1 MNSSAS
7 TWNSSGGKGFPAG
20 LFFCGLL
27 FFAAAAPFFLTNDPI
42 LQGNDNLDGANLVLL
57 HILKLYGA
65 VFSFDAQIPMLH
77 GLSRLFFPAEL
88 KVWGFLFAFC
98 DDFLLAYRINLL
110 LKIAVGYCSMAIF
123 LKTFAAAENDG
134 PWLRRMVAACFA
146 VLPCQPENALSF
158 ASLPLVFCL
167 FRAVYLNTGPAKTP
181 DRRPLS
187 PALLA
192 ALFAGI
198 ACYPLLSDFSR
209 YGLYIL
215 FVLGLFFLYDAI
227 RQKRPHLPFAAG
239 IALLALGYVLTEY
252 RLFYVFLWLR
262 PETIR
267 EEFRHGSYS
276 YFNFHYTLTETLELL
291 LDGQYHFASTAHKYI
306 LLPAVLLF
314 MLLGGRGRSPGR
326 SRAKLFF
333 AAFVAIIAARWLYL
347 YVVVEL
353 LDAHVRI
360 FRIIQLDRVYIF
372 LPIILYSLFY
382 MAMASLA
389 GRAGKPV
396 AVLCVAAQAACII
409 MTPAI
414 YNDALRNIRRD
425 TYAAEDYGYREYFSQ
440 ALFANI
446 KKQIHYAGEWS
457 VAVGFPPSVLSFNGI
472 HTLDGYHS
480 YYPLAYKHAF
490 RTVIAPELAA
500 DPDLREYF
508 DYWGCRAYIVGNE
521 AGAKEKRSASDSV
534 TLRINPEAFAR
545 LGGRYIFSRTAIANS
560 GELGL
565 ALAGEFS
572 DPASP
577 YVIHL
582 YEARSGAPAGQ
593 QPEKGNDLT
602 GRAGADQGKLILK
615 LSKSS
620 IASGGQRGSGT
631 QALCDPL
638 WKPHFV
644 SHARRTHAPSG
655 CRLRRFSVARLC
667 GTRLQ
672 PG

>member
-7 TWNSSGGKGFPAG
+7 TRNSSGGKRFPAG
-20 LFFCGLL
+20 PLFCGIL
-27 FFAAAAPFFLTNDPI
+27 FFAAAAPFFLTTDPI
-42 LQGNDNLDGANLVLL
+42 LQSNDNLDGTNLVLL

-110 LKIAVGYCSMAIF
+110 LKIAVGYCGMSLF
-123 LKTFAAAENDG
+123 LKTFASDQG
-134 PWLRRMVAACFA
+134 DSPWLRRMVAACFA

-158 ASLPLVFCL
+158 ASLPLIFCL

-192 ALFAGI
+192 GLFAGI

-215 FVLGLFFLYDAI
+215 FVLGLFFLYDAV
-227 RQKRPHLPFAAG
+227 RQKRPHPPFALG

-267 EEFRHGSYS
+267 DEFRHGSYS
-276 YFNFHYTLTETLELL
+276 YFNFRYTLTETLELL

-306 LLPAVLLF
+306 VLPAVLAF
-314 MLLGGRGRSPGR
+314 MFLGRRARSFGR

-347 YVVVEL
+347 FFVVEL
-353 LDAHVRI
+353 LDAHSRI

-372 LPIILYSLFY
+372 LPIVLYSLFY
-382 MAMASLA
+382 MALEALA
-389 GRAGKPV
+389 GRAGKGAAAFV
-396 AVLCVAAQAACII
+396 AAAQAACII

-425 TYAAEDYGYREYFSQ
+425 THGAGEYGYREYFSQ
-440 ALFANI
+440 ALFARI
-446 KKQIHYAGEWS
+446 KKRIHYAGQWS
-457 VAVGFPPSVLSFNGI
+457 VAVGFAPSVLSFNGI

-480 YYPLAYKHAF
+480 YYPLAYKHVF
-490 RTVIAPELAA
+490 RAVIAPELAA
-500 DPDLREYF
+500 DRDRREYF
-508 DYWGCRAYIVGNE
+508 DYWGCRAYMFSDD
-521 AGAKEKRSASDSV
+521 AGTTVKRSAPDSL
-534 TLRINPEAFAR
+534 TLRMDPEAFAR
-545 LGGRYIFSRTAIANS
+545 LGGRYVFSRTRIANS
-560 GELGL
+560 RELGL
-565 ALAGEFS
+565 ALAGTFS

-582 YEARSGAPAGQ
+582 YEARSGPDAGQ

-602 GRAGADQGKLILK
+602 GQAGA
-615 LSKSS
+615 S
-620 IASGGQRGSGT
+620 
-631 QALCDPL
+631 
-638 WKPHFV
+638 
-644 SHARRTHAPSG
+644 
-655 CRLRRFSVARLC
+655 
-667 GTRLQ
+667 
-672 PG
+672 

>member
-1 MNSSAS
+1 MNSSTS
-7 TWNSSGGKGFPAG
+7 TRSNSGGRRFPAG

-27 FFAAAAPFFLTNDPI
+27 FFVAAAPLFLTNDPI

-88 KVWGFLFAFC
+88 KVWGLLFAFC

-110 LKIAVGYCSMAIF
+110 LKIAVGYGGMLLF
-123 LKTFAAAENDG
+123 LKTFAAGQGDS

-158 ASLPLVFCL
+158 ASLPLIFCL
-167 FRAVYLNTGPAKTP
+167 FRAVYLNTGPAKAADGP
-181 DRRPLS
+181 SLS
-187 PALLA
+187 PVRLV

-215 FVLGLFFLYDAI
+215 SVLAAFFLYDAV
-227 RQKRPHLPFAAG
+227 RRKRPHLPFAAG

-306 LLPAVLLF
+306 LLPAVLVF
-314 MLLGGRGRSPGR
+314 MLPGGWARSPGR

-333 AAFVAIIAARWLYL
+333 AAFVAVIAARWVYL
-347 YVVVEL
+347 YFVVEL
-353 LDAHVRI
+353 LDAHVRVL
-360 FRIIQLDRVYIF
+360 RIIQLDRVYIF

-382 MAMASLA
+382 MAMEGLA
-389 GRAGKPV
+389 GRMGKG
-396 AVLCVAAQAACII
+396 AAALCVAAQAACII

-425 TYAAEDYGYREYFSQ
+425 TYAAGEYGYREYFSES
-440 ALFANI
+440 LFTNI
-446 KKQIHYAGEWS
+446 KKQIRYAGQWS

-480 YYPLAYKHAF
+480 YYSLAYKHAF
-490 RTVIAPELAA
+490 RAVIAPKLAA
-500 DPDLREYF
+500 DPGLREYF
-508 DYWGCRAYIVGNE
+508 DYWGCRAYIFSDDPGA
-521 AGAKEKRSASDSV
+521 AGARSAPDSV
-534 TLRINPEAFAR
+534 TLRIDPQAFAR
-545 LGGRYIFSRTAIANS
+545 LGGRYVFSRYRITN
-560 GELGL
+560 GRELGL
-565 ALAGEFS
+565 ALAGTFS
-572 DPASP
+572 DAASP
-577 YVIHL
+577 YVIYL
-582 YEARSGAPAGQ
+582 YEARSGPAAGQPPAG
-593 QPEKGNDLT
+593 EGDLT
-602 GRAGADQGKLILK
+602 GRGGAG
-615 LSKSS
+615 
-620 IASGGQRGSGT
+620 
-631 QALCDPL
+631 
-638 WKPHFV
+638 
-644 SHARRTHAPSG
+644 
-655 CRLRRFSVARLC
+655 
-667 GTRLQ
+667 
-672 PG
+672 

>member
-1 MNSSAS
+1 MTKARLCRRVRTRSNGLFCMNGNTS
-7 TWNSSGGKGFPAG
+7 TRNSPGGRRFPAS
-20 LFFCGLL
+20 LLFCGLL
-27 FFAAAAPFFLTNDPI
+27 FFIAAAPFFLTNDPI
-42 LQGNDNLDGANLVLL
+42 LQGNDNLDGTNLVLL

-88 KVWGFLFAFC
+88 KVWGLLFAFC

-110 LKIAVGYCSMAIF
+110 LKIAVGYGSMLLF
-123 LKTFAAAENDG
+123 LKAFAAGQGDS

-146 VLPCQPENALSF
+146 VLPCQPENALPF
-158 ASLPLVFCL
+158 ASLPLIFCL
-167 FRAVYLNTGPAKTP
+167 FRVVYLNTGPARTT
-181 DRRPLS
+181 DS
-187 PALLA
+187 PSPSPVSLL

-215 FVLGLFFLYDAI
+215 FVLGLFFLYDAV

-306 LLPAVLLF
+306 LLPVVLVS
-314 MLLGGRGRSPGR
+314 MLLGGRGRSSGR

-333 AAFVAIIAARWLYL
+333 AAFAAIIAARWLYL
-347 YVVVEL
+347 YFVVEL
-353 LDAHVRI
+353 LDAHIRI
-360 FRIIQLDRVYIF
+360 LRIIQLDRVYIF

-382 MAMASLA
+382 MALNGLA
-389 GRAGKPV
+389 GRVGKTAV
-396 AVLCVAAQAACII
+396 ALCVAAQAACII

-414 YNDALRNIRRD
+414 YNDALRNIRRG
-425 TYAAEDYGYREYFSQ
+425 TYAAEEYGYREYFSRP
-440 ALFANI
+440 LFENI
-446 KKQIHYAGEWS
+446 KKRIHYAGEWS

-490 RTVIAPELAA
+490 RAVIAPELAA

-508 DYWGCRAYIVGNE
+508 DYWGCRAYVFSDD
-521 AGAKEKRSASDSV
+521 AGARGKRSAPDSV
-534 TLRINPEAFAR
+534 TLRMDPEAFAR
-545 LGGRYIFSRTAIANS
+545 LGGRYIFSRTRIANS

-565 ALAGEFS
+565 APAGKFS
-572 DPASP
+572 DPSSP

-582 YEARSGAPAGQ
+582 YEARSAPAAGQ
-593 QPEKGNDLT
+593 GP
-602 GRAGADQGKLILK
+602 I
-615 LSKSS
+615 
-620 IASGGQRGSGT
+620 
-631 QALCDPL
+631 
-638 WKPHFV
+638 
-644 SHARRTHAPSG
+644 
-655 CRLRRFSVARLC
+655 
-667 GTRLQ
+667 
-672 PG
+672 

>member
-7 TWNSSGGKGFPAG
+7 TRNSSGGKRFPAG

-27 FFAAAAPFFLTNDPI
+27 FFVAAAPFFLTNDPI
-42 LQGNDNLDGANLVLL
+42 LQGNDNLDGTNLVLL

-110 LKIAVGYCSMAIF
+110 LKIAVGYCGMALF
-123 LKTFAAAENDG
+123 LKAFAAEQGDS

-158 ASLPLVFCL
+158 ASLPLIFCL
-167 FRAVYLNTGPAKTP
+167 FRMLYLNTGPARAP

-187 PALLA
+187 RALLVG
-192 ALFAGI
+192 LFAGI

-215 FVLGLFFLYDAI
+215 FVLGLFFLYDAVT
-227 RQKRPHLPFAAG
+227 RRRPHLPFAAG
-239 IALLALGYVLTEY
+239 IALLALGYALTEY

-267 EEFRHGSYS
+267 EEFRHSSYS
-276 YFNFHYTLTETLELL
+276 YFNFQYTLTETLELL

-306 LLPAVLLF
+306 LLPAVLVF
-314 MLLGGRGRSPGR
+314 MLLGRRAPGR

-333 AAFVAIIAARWLYL
+333 AAFAAIIAARWLYL

-353 LDAHVRI
+353 LDAHFRL

-382 MAMASLA
+382 MAMAGLA
-389 GRAGKPV
+389 GRAGKTAAALV
-396 AVLCVAAQAACII
+396 VAAQAACII

-414 YNDALRNIRRD
+414 YNDALRNIRRE
-425 TYAAEDYGYREYFSQ
+425 THAAGDYGYREYFSQ
-440 ALFANI
+440 ALFADI
-446 KKQIHYAGEWS
+446 KKRIRYAGQWS

-490 RTVIAPELAA
+490 RAVIAPELAA

-508 DYWGCRAYIVGNE
+508 DYWGCRAYVFSNG
-521 AGAKEKRSASDSV
+521 AGAKGKRSAPDSV
-534 TLRINPEAFAR
+534 TLRIDPKAFAR

-565 ALAGEFS
+565 APAGKFS

-577 YVIHL
+577 YVIYL
-582 YEARSGAPAGQ
+582 YEAHSAPAAGR
-593 QPEKGNDLT
+593 DLT
-602 GRAGADQGKLILK
+602 GRAGAD
-615 LSKSS
+615 
-620 IASGGQRGSGT
+620 
-631 QALCDPL
+631 
-638 WKPHFV
+638 
-644 SHARRTHAPSG
+644 
-655 CRLRRFSVARLC
+655 
-667 GTRLQ
+667 
-672 PG
+672 